1 MFQYFLAR
9 LSYSTYQCK
18 CSFNEYRFHAI
29 NKALRIY
36 GCDTW
41 SCPSPSPPSWPGW
54 AWQCSWRSPSFSQRQ
69 NLCCLTF
76 WCDFLKVYSR
86 LEGYFISVCQ
96 YFSLYF
102 VTDAR
107 THNRTYRSA
116 IAAKK
121 ETYKNLSKLFCTCP
135 AHLHFNLQ
143 VLSNCLN
150 IFWGF
155 ALKMLKIPLN
165 GKIPFAFWYTWKQ

>member
-29 NKALRIY
+29 NKALRTY

-107 THNRTYRSA
+107 TQPKRERIKIFQSSSA
-116 IAAKK
+116 PAPPICTLICK
-121 ETYKNLSKLFCTCP
+121 FCRI
-135 AHLHFNLQ
+135 
-143 VLSNCLN
+143 VW
-150 IFWGF
+150 IFFGD
-155 ALKMLKIPLN
+155 LL
-165 GKIPFAFWYTWKQ
+165 WKCWKFH